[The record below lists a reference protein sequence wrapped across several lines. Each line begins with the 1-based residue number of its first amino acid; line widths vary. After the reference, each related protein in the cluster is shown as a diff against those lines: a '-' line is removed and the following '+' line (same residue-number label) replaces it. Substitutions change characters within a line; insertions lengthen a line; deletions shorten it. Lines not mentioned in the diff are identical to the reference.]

1 MNSLSKHLLTG
12 VLFAV
17 GLYGVVNGE
26 YIISSALFAITTYTS
41 SIKNRKS

>member
-12 VLFAV
+12 LLFAA
-17 GLYGVVNGE
+17 GIYGVVNGE
-26 YIISSALFAITTYTS
+26 FIISSALFAITTYTS